1 MIPSDNR
8 EYIPRENEDNK
19 SNPIPHD
26 LEGKG
31 YDEKQHMSRNIEKNT
46 RESERDHLNADR
58 EKRTGSRLDP
68 DRNGG
73 DR

>member
-8 EYIPRENEDNK
+8 EYIPGQNEDNEN
-19 SNPIPHD
+19 SHIPHD
-26 LEGKG
+26 LQGQG
-31 YDEKQHMSRNIEKNT
+31 YDEKQHMSRNIEKNA
-46 RESERDHLNADR
+46 RQSERDHLNPDR

>member
-8 EYIPRENEDNK
+8 EFIPGENEDNTK
-19 SNPIPHD
+19 NPVPND
-26 LEGKG
+26 LQGRG
-31 YDEKQHMSRNIEKNT
+31 YDEKQHLSRNIEKNT
-46 RESERDHLNADR
+46 RQSERDHLNPDR
-58 EKRTGSRLDP
+58 EKRTGSGLNP